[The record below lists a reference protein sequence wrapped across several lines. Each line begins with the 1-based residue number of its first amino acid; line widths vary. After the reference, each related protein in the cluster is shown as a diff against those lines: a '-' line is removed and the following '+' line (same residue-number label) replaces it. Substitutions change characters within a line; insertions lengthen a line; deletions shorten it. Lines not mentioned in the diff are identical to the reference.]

1 VPRGSFLSSTASKR
15 FGLAPRQTFTT
26 MAVMHRF
33 CLLASLILLPL
44 AFLLCGGPA
53 QAAQL
58 VVTIDGLHSAKGN
71 LFVALYSRA
80 EGFPDG
86 DYSDRHTKIPASLA
100 PLTVIFDDLPPGT
113 YAVGAYHDEN
123 ANNKLD
129 TNLLG
134 YPIEGYALSNG
145 VRAIILRPRFA
156 DAAFAVGSEG
166 KQVTLRIKY

>member
-1 VPRGSFLSSTASKR
+1 
-15 FGLAPRQTFTT
+15 

-33 CLLASLILLPL
+33 CLLASPILLPL
-44 AFLLCGGPA
+44 AFLLCVGPA
-53 QAAQL
+53 QVAQL

-86 DYSDRHTKIPASLA
+86 DYSDRQAKIPASLA
-100 PLTVIFDDLPPGT
+100 PLTIVFDDLAPGT

-129 TNLLG
+129 TNLIG

-145 VRAIILRPRFA
+145 IRAVISRPRFV
-156 DAAFAVGSEG
+156 DAAFALGGEG
-166 KQVTLRIKY
+166 KRVRLHIKY